1 MPELRDSK
9 YPIFLSQQKS
19 NKSQPLAPKWCQHRD
34 QLSLGYD
41 TGVWTAD
48 EVKFPCA
55 EQLGSE
61 CSPEM
66 QWRKKNIFRAERN
79 ISSLSTPLT
88 NSAEQNSSRTVLRFS
103 SSVKFFRAIFLD
115 GALTW
120 SESFI
125 YTHYFNLGESWYNVD
140 ISTVKTI
147 YLNGLY
153 TLICRVLIN
162 NDQKEFIES

>member
-1 MPELRDSK
+1 MRNSK

-19 NKSQPLAPKWCQHRD
+19 NVSQTKALQWYQHRD

-66 QWRKKNIFRAERN
+66 Q
-79 ISSLSTPLT
+79 
-88 NSAEQNSSRTVLRFS
+88 
-103 SSVKFFRAIFLD
+103 
-115 GALTW
+115 
-120 SESFI
+120 
-125 YTHYFNLGESWYNVD
+125 
-140 ISTVKTI
+140 
-147 YLNGLY
+147 
-153 TLICRVLIN
+153 
-162 NDQKEFIES
+162 